1 MTHEQLVSFLY
12 YLVPVGA
19 AAALLFAWI
28 QSRKVLKSSE
38 GDAGIVEIAAAIRKG
53 ANAYLHRQ
61 YRGVGIFFAGM
72 FVILGILA
80 LLDMLN
86 PFVPFAFLTGG
97 FFSGLSGFIG
107 MKIATAANSRTANAA
122 RNSLNKA
129 LRIAFASGTVMGF
142 TVVGLA
148 LLDLSIWFFFLRF
161 FYTVISPVA
170 SAAEMAQRITSA
182 MLTFGMGA
190 SSMAL
195 FARVGGGIF
204 TKAAD
209 VGADLVG
216 KVEAGIPED
225 DPRNP
230 AVIADNVGDN
240 VGDVAGMGAD
250 LYESYIGSILS
261 TCALAVAAG
270 YGFAGVAVPM
280 IMAVLG
286 MFASLIGSFFVTT
299 KEDATQKSL
308 LNALRKGTWISAA
321 LIAVVAYFLVTALIP
336 ENRGLYIAVLSGL
349 VAGVLIGFF
358 TEYFTSD
365 HYRPTQQLADT
376 ALTGPA
382 TIIIGGISLGML
394 STAVPVIIISASV
407 LISYYFAG
415 GVANYNHGLFGV
427 ALSAVGMLST
437 LGITLA
443 TDAYGPVADNAGG
456 IAQMAGLPE
465 EVRQRTDAL
474 DSLGNTTAATG
485 KGFAIGSAALTALAL
500 IAAYVDQVRLIDPHF
515 SFNLTLTNPSVLVGL
530 FIGAVLPFIFSS
542 LTMSAVG
549 RAAQSIVIEVRRQFS
564 EITGLMAGNAVADYA
579 RCVDIC
585 TRSAQREM
593 VLPAVLSIVVPIVS
607 GFILGVNGVAGVLA
621 GSMVSGFVLAVMM
634 ANSGGAWD
642 NAKKYIETGHHGGKG
657 KDPHKAAVVGD
668 TVGDPFKDTS
678 GPSINILIKL
688 ISTVSIVFVYV
699 IMQYS
704 LL

>member
-53 ANAYLHRQ
+53 ANAYLRRQ

-80 LLDMLN
+80 LLGMLN

-321 LIAVVAYFLVTALIP
+321 LIAVVAYFLVATLIP
-336 ENRGLYIAVLSGL
+336 ENRGLYVAVLSGL